1 MTDKHA
7 PVNVYLPF
15 RLLCS
20 YFYNNNNNETKLNPI
35 FVGDE
40 DDK

>member
-20 YFYNNNNNETKLNPI
+20 YFYNNNNETKLNPI
-35 FVGDE
+35 FVGDDE